1 MARVGRDGRSPW
13 CDPAKRHHGT
23 LTMKGRVARRT
34 VMSRFHISSES
45 SPHPDQ
51 LPLLAARDRMRVP
64 DMQPITTSEARF
76 GG

>member
-1 MARVGRDGRSPW
+1 
-13 CDPAKRHHGT
+13 
-23 LTMKGRVARRT
+23 
-34 VMSRFHISSES
+34 MSRFHISSES